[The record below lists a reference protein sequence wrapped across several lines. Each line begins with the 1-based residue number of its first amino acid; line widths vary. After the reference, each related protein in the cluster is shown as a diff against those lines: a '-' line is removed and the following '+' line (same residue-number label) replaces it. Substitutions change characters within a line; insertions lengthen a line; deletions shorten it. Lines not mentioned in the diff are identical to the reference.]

1 MTKPTILSEEE
12 LQDGLRTLPGWEIRD
27 GRIRKQFVFRTF
39 LRAIAFANSVA
50 YIAES
55 SGHHPGIIIN
65 YNKVTLRLK
74 THSEDALTNL
84 DLALAEEIEG
94 KLSTKLVIPPEA
106 QTPSR

>member
-1 MTKPTILSEEE
+1 MTKPTMLSEEE
-12 LQDGLRTLPGWEIRD
+12 LQDGLGALPGWEVRE

-39 LRAIAFANSVA
+39 LRAIAFVNSVA

-55 SGHHPGIIIN
+55 RGHHPGIILN

-84 DLALAEEIEG
+84 DLALAQEIEA
-94 KLSTKLVIPPEA
+94 KLSTKLVIRPEMQA
-106 QTPSR
+106 SSY